1 MALVDTQA
9 FYAKIKKSVQ
19 NQQHTD
25 NPEKEHFSLNK
36 KDSQKIETAAFS
48 PQMESF
54 LCLDD
59 ALKTRFL
66 SWLKT
71 KTPEE
76 LTRFLDDEKNN
87 LVEKDKWLTY
97 FSATSYQTWL
107 FSQLTLK
114 HNGTKTVN
122 LSSLENHLTETTAL
136 RFKPFIKLGEIG
148 GSYFMALLQAFR
160 AEVLERWLPYD
171 LKINQTTF
179 RLDKRLLPFTDEKS
193 FEKVVYYLML
203 DKCVADLDTSISL
216 SFLEDS
222 DLTVTGFSLSKQAAI
237 QQARAYQMELF
248 QSDLDAETCL
258 KTFREKNDD
267 TLDVFLVLCLYYLHA
282 NKAEKVSLQTLE
294 AQTIDWEKMVQL
306 SEKPASNEEQD
317 SVITKEIQQLA
328 LSIQALAKQV
338 DTLKVDASSSDH
350 TIVPTLTNIRQEL
363 MKQTATITKVEQ
375 KMVELAVNEPVES
388 EVTLSDDFLNK
399 LSQSVTDNIGSVF
412 TNKMSDYSDV
422 LVNKLN
428 PTKDKDLLLTMDER
442 LRSIE
447 QQTVVQSNKLDKMR
461 EWLAKIDGHQMTS
474 EDLKAFI
481 SHDLIQAIDF
491 GPKLEQY
498 LQPLYQEV
506 TSQNTY
512 NQTIH
517 QQLQVFDSELKATMQ
532 SMVNDLQSALMTS
545 KEEKDL
551 ELMQHYE
558 LLLAQYKSLQNE
570 LLDWNDYQLFVYSF
584 VFAVLSEQNK
594 QSVAQLFTDRETVVQ
609 AFMTLSEKRETLR
622 SVESE
627 SEG

>member
-71 KTPEE
+71 KTPDE
-76 LTRFLDDEKNN
+76 LEKFLDEEKND
-87 LVEKDKWLTY
+87 LVEKDKRLMY
-97 FSATSYQTWL
+97 FSDSSYQTWL
-107 FSQLTLK
+107 LSQLALK
-114 HNGTKTVN
+114 HDGTKTVN
-122 LSSLENHLTETTAL
+122 LSSLESRLTETNAL

-160 AEVLERWLPYD
+160 SEVLERWLPYD

-248 QSDLDAETCL
+248 QADLDAETCL

-282 NKAEKVSLQTLE
+282 NKLEKVSLQTLE
-294 AQTIDWEKMVQL
+294 AQTIDWEEMVQL

-317 SVITKEIQQLA
+317 AVITKEIQQLSVA
-328 LSIQALAKQV
+328 IQALAKQV
-338 DTLKVDASSSDH
+338 DALAIDASSEH
-350 TIVPTLTNIRQEL
+350 AVVPTLTNIRQEL
-363 MKQTATITKVEQ
+363 TKQTAAIAKVEQ
-375 KMVELAVNEPVES
+375 KMVELSVNEPVES

-428 PTKDKDLLLTMDER
+428 PTKDKDLMLTMDER

-461 EWLAKIDGHQMTS
+461 EWLAKIDGHQMSS

-506 TSQNTY
+506 TSQSTY

-517 QQLQVFDSELKATMQ
+517 QQLQSFDSELKATMQ

-627 SEG
+627 SEA